1 MLKKITIKNGLIAQL
16 SLMSLIL
23 LIVSVIGINSI
34 QESSRSLQVINQI
47 QGEELG
53 SLSNSFNATLS
64 ARTEAA
70 LAIHQLEIG
79 LIDESLQT
87 AKQAEGSLALSQKE
101 MARFVSA
108 VSARGDGQVLAENIQ
123 KSYKNYVDKGVIPML
138 AAIKAGYADEYY
150 DVLEKS
156 ITEISKAFNDDV
168 ATFRSY
174 ALDAGQ
180 QQIDRA
186 NNAAKIKLAIIVAA
200 GVITLISAVLAWF
213 ALKYIILQ
221 PLEQSIHQLEYIAS
235 GDLTRN
241 INSEG
246 NTELARLAKA
256 LQVMQQS
263 LVESVSNVREVG
275 GQIGVGSRELAA
287 GNHHLA
293 ERTEESASSLEQ
305 TAASMEQLTSTV
317 KMNAENSDQANRLAM
332 SVSDIANKG
341 SEAVSHVVDKMQA
354 ITTSSRRIS
363 DIITV
368 IDGIAFQTNILA
380 LNAAVEAARA
390 GEQGRGFAVVAGEV
404 RNLAQRSAQSA
415 KEIKDLIV
423 ESQSR
428 VREGADMAES
438 AGQTMHEIASE
449 VSRVTALMREISAA
463 TYEQSSG
470 IEQVNVAIAQMDQV
484 AQQNATLVEQA
495 AAATRSLEDQASA
508 LSASMAVFKLQ
519 GDKLALE
526 A

>member
-150 DVLEKS
+150 EVLEKS